1 MTTAASLGTPAPA
14 KVPKRV
20 LTALMTSI
28 AAGVTPRTGIEHL
41 AVGRREEIDALVTDL
56 DNVGEGGATFR
67 VVSGPFGS
75 GKSFLLQL
83 ARNYALER
91 NYVVLDADLS
101 PERRLT
107 GTQGQGLATYRE
119 LTRNLSTKT
128 RPDGGALA
136 TLLEKWISG
145 VQADVLR
152 DEGLAPADP
161 AFARAVETRIVRAI
175 NDMEGLVHGFD
186 FAQVVSTYW
195 QGHVDQN
202 EAKKGA
208 ALRWLRG
215 EYATRTEAREAMG
228 GAVRVMIDD
237 DAWYDYVKLLAT
249 FATAIGYKGL
259 VVIVDE
265 AVNLYK
271 ISHTQ
276 ARLAN
281 YEKLL
286 TILNDC
292 LQGKA
297 QHLGVIVG
305 ATPQMV
311 EDTRR
316 GLFSYDALRTRL
328 QESRYAARAGL
339 RDVGGTVI
347 KLEPL
352 AFEEIFVLLQR
363 LRYLHAQHHGY
374 PEAVTDDQLTAF
386 MQETLSRLG
395 ADRFTTPREIIRD
408 FVAVLNLV
416 RQNPGTTFDALVHGA
431 EYVPSAPAPDV
442 ESAVAAA
449 EADVAAPSATLTAPP
464 RPAGAATPPSTAAT
478 RPATDDE
485 FRAFTL

>member
-1 MTTAASLGTPAPA
+1 MN
-14 KVPKRV
+14 
-20 LTALMTSI
+20 SI

-41 AVGRREEIDALVTDL
+41 AVGRKEEIGAILTDL
-56 DNVGEGGATFR
+56 DNVGDGGAAFR

-91 NYVVLDADLS
+91 NYVVMDADLS

-119 LTRNLSTKT
+119 LAKNMATKT

-136 TLLEKWISG
+136 TILEKWISG
-145 VQADVLR
+145 VQADVVR
-152 DEGLAPADP
+152 EQGLSASDP
-161 AFARAVETRIVRAI
+161 SFAKAVELKIVETV
-175 NDMEGLVHGFD
+175 NSMEGLVHGFD
-186 FAQVVSTYW
+186 FAQVVATYW
-195 QGHVDQN
+195 AGHVEQD
-202 EAKKGA
+202 ETKKVA

-215 EYATRTEAREAMG
+215 EYATKTEAREALG
-228 GAVRVMIDD
+228 GSVRVMIDD
-237 DAWYDYVKLLAT
+237 DAWYDYLKLLAS
-249 FATAIGYKGL
+249 FVTAIGYRGL
-259 VVIVDE
+259 IVIIDE

-286 TILNDC
+286 TMLNDC

-297 QHLGVIVG
+297 ASIGVLFG

-339 RDVGGTVI
+339 HDVSGTVI
-347 KLEPL
+347 KLDPL
-352 AFEEIFVLLQR
+352 SSEEVFVLLQG
-363 LRYLHAQHHGY
+363 LRRLHAVFHSY
-374 PEAVTDDQLTAF
+374 PERVTDDQLKGF
-386 MQETLSRLG
+386 MEETLNRLG
-395 ADRFTTPREIIRD
+395 AQRFTTPREIIRD
-408 FVAVLNLV
+408 FISVLNV
-416 RQNPGTTFDALVHGA
+416 IQQNAGLEFDTLVHG
-431 EYVPSAPAPDV
+431 EGYVPTPAAPDM
-442 ESAVAAA
+442 ESGPSD
-449 EADVAAPSATLTAPP
+449 EEEDVASTGPSLSPGAVSDGKPGAPSDGDSL
-464 RPAGAATPPSTAAT
+464 
-478 RPATDDE
+478 DDK
-485 FRAFTL
+485 FKSFTL

>member
-1 MTTAASLGTPAPA
+1 MTTTVPTIGSTGASG
-14 KVPKRV
+14 KVPRRI
-20 LTALMTSI
+20 LTALMNSI

-41 AVGRREEIDALVTDL
+41 AVGRKEEIGAIVTDL
-56 DNVGEGGATFR
+56 DNVGEGGAAFR
-67 VVSGPFGS
+67 IVSGPFGS

-136 TLLEKWISG
+136 TILEKWISG
-145 VQADVLR
+145 VQGDVVREQALS
-152 DEGLAPADP
+152 PADP
-161 AFARAVETRIVRAI
+161 AFAKAVEAKIVQTI

-195 QGHVDQN
+195 QGHVEHD

-215 EYATRTEAREAMG
+215 EFATKTEARETLG

-249 FATAIGYKGL
+249 FVTAIGYKGL
-259 VVIVDE
+259 VVLIDE

-297 QHLGVIVG
+297 QHLGIFVG
-305 ATPQMV
+305 STPQMV

-339 RDVGGTVI
+339 RDVSGTVI

-352 AFEEIFVLLQR
+352 SFEEVFVLLQR
-363 LRYLHAQHHGY
+363 LRHLHALHHGY
-374 PEAVTDDQLTAF
+374 AEFVTDDQLKGF
-386 MQETLSRLG
+386 MEETLSRLG
-395 ADRFTTPREIIRD
+395 AERFSTPREIIRD
-408 FVAVLNLV
+408 FIAVLNLV
-416 RQNPGTTFDALVHGA
+416 QQNPGTEFDALVHG
-431 EYVPSAPAPDV
+431 SAYTPTA
-442 ESAVAAA
+442 SAADDER
-449 EADVAAPSATLTAPP
+449 EADTDE
-464 RPAGAATPPSTAAT
+464 PA
-478 RPATDDE
+478 RVATDAGDPPTDDR
-485 FRAFTL
+485 FKAFTL

>member
-1 MTTAASLGTPAPA
+1 MTMTASSASKLP
-14 KVPKRV
+14 RRI
-20 LTALMTSI
+20 LTAIMNSV
-28 AAGVTPRTGIEHL
+28 AAGVTPRTGIEQL
-41 AVGRREEIDALVTDL
+41 AVGRKDEIGAIVSDL
-56 DNVGEGGATFR
+56 DNVGDGGAAFR

-91 NYVVLDADLS
+91 NYVVMDADLS

-119 LTRNLSTKT
+119 LTKNMATKT

-136 TLLEKWISG
+136 MVLEKWISG
-145 VQADVLR
+145 VQADVMR
-152 DEGLAPADP
+152 EQGLSAADP
-161 AFARAVETRIVRAI
+161 AFARAVEAKIVETVNA
-175 NDMEGLVHGFD
+175 MEGLVHGFD
-186 FAQVVSTYW
+186 FAQVMATYW
-195 QGHVDQN
+195 RGHVEQD

-215 EYATRTEAREAMG
+215 EYATKTEAREALG

-237 DAWYDYVKLLAT
+237 DAWYDYVKLLAS
-249 FATAIGYKGL
+249 FVTAIGYRGL
-259 VVIVDE
+259 VVVIDE

-297 QHLGVIVG
+297 QHVGVLFG

-339 RDVGGTVI
+339 RDVSGTVV

-352 AFEEIFVLLQR
+352 SFEEIFVLLQR
-363 LRYLHAQHHGY
+363 LRQLHATFHGY
-374 PEAVTDDQLTAF
+374 PERVTDEQLKSF
-386 MQETLSRLG
+386 MEETLHRLG
-395 ADRFTTPREIIRD
+395 AERFTTPREVIRD
-408 FVAVLNLV
+408 FIAVLNLIQ
-416 RQNPGTTFDALVHGA
+416 QNSGLAFDALIHGDDYRPTAA
-431 EYVPSAPAPDV
+431 EPDRDDAPD
-442 ESAVAAA
+442 EEPNAAGGGG
-449 EADVAAPSATLTAPP
+449 DG
-464 RPAGAATPPSTAAT
+464 PAGTPTAQ
-478 RPATDDE
+478 PASNNGGGASDDR
-485 FRAFTL
+485 FKAFTL